1 MSKQMWEAITK
12 VAAAEKRADWF
23 TPKQQEIL
31 GYGPY
36 ASRNKLQAQRAGQEK
51 ELAAMP
57 EVMPENPLERGMYQA
72 GSLWHQIPKDYRGL
86 LLGAL
91 GLGGMG
97 MMSRGSYGLGSLMTL
112 PALYGLYQMYGKHF
126 GSTPAQPAAPAAPA
140 ATAAA
145 PDRPAPPARK
155 EAGYTIQVA
164 AFQQKEKAYALANTL
179 NSQGFQAQVISKT
192 NPAGE
197 TWHRVR
203 VGSFTSPEEAKQ
215 LLPQLGQLSSKP
227 QITPTE

>member
-1 MSKQMWEAITK
+1 MNPKTCYEIRLSLLQILLSLFALIGCFFF
-12 VAAAEKRADWF
+12 AF
-23 TPKQQEIL
+23 T
-31 GYGPY
+31 
-36 ASRNKLQAQRAGQEK
+36 
-51 ELAAMP
+51 
-57 EVMPENPLERGMYQA
+57 
-72 GSLWHQIPKDYRGL
+72 
-86 LLGAL
+86 LGAF
-91 GLGGMG
+91 MG
-97 MMSRGSYGLGSLMTL
+97 SRFIQGPDDPPVAHPRQNLAVAPPVSDYNSLQPMNPPAGESGKTDSDLRFYEELTQKVEITPSLMKEG
-112 PALYGLYQMYGKHF
+112 AKIR
-126 GSTPAQPAAPAAPA
+126 SAAPAAK
-140 ATAAA
+140 TAA

-215 LLPQLGQLSSKP
+215 LLPQLGQLASKP

>member
-1 MSKQMWEAITK
+1 MNPKTCYEIRLSLLQILLSLFALIGCFFFAFTLGAFMGSRFIQGLDVPPVAHPHQNL
-12 VAAAEKRADWF
+12 AAAPPVSDYNSLEPMNPPTGESVKTDSDLRF
-23 TPKQQEIL
+23 YEELTQKVEITPSL
-31 GYGPY
+31 T
-36 ASRNKLQAQRAGQEK
+36 K
-51 ELAAMP
+51 E
-57 EVMPENPLERGMYQA
+57 
-72 GSLWHQIPKDYRGL
+72 
-86 LLGAL
+86 GAKTR
-91 GLGGMG
+91 
-97 MMSRGSYGLGSLMTL
+97 S
-112 PALYGLYQMYGKHF
+112 
-126 GSTPAQPAAPAAPA
+126 AAPAAPA
-140 ATAAA
+140 AKTAA

-155 EAGYTIQVA
+155 EVGYTIQVA

-215 LLPQLGQLSSKP
+215 LLPQLGQLASKP

>member
-1 MSKQMWEAITK
+1 MNPKKYFEIRLSLLQILLSLFALIGCFFFAFTLGAFMGSRFIQGLDAPP
-12 VAAAEKRADWF
+12 VAQPRQNLAAAPPVSDYNSLEPVNPPAGESGKTDSDLRF
-23 TPKQQEIL
+23 YEELTQKVEITPSL
-31 GYGPY
+31 T
-36 ASRNKLQAQRAGQEK
+36 K
-51 ELAAMP
+51 EGAKTRSAAK
-57 EVMPENPLERGMYQA
+57 
-72 GSLWHQIPKDYRGL
+72 I
-86 LLGAL
+86 
-91 GLGGMG
+91 
-97 MMSRGSYGLGSLMTL
+97 
-112 PALYGLYQMYGKHF
+112 
-126 GSTPAQPAAPAAPA
+126 
-140 ATAAA
+140 AA

-215 LLPQLGQLSSKP
+215 LLPQLGQLASKP

>member
-1 MSKQMWEAITK
+1 MNPKKYFEIRLSLLQILLSLFALIGCFFFAFTLGAFMGSRFIQGVDAPP
-12 VAAAEKRADWF
+12 VAHPRQNLAAAPPVSDYNSLEPMNPPAGDCGKNDSDLRFYDELTQKVEI
-23 TPKQQEIL
+23 TP
-31 GYGPY
+31 
-36 ASRNKLQAQRAGQEK
+36 
-51 ELAAMP
+51 
-57 EVMPENPLERGMYQA
+57 
-72 GSLWHQIPKDYRGL
+72 SLTREGVKAR
-86 LLGAL
+86 
-91 GLGGMG
+91 
-97 MMSRGSYGLGSLMTL
+97 
-112 PALYGLYQMYGKHF
+112 
-126 GSTPAQPAAPAAPA
+126 PAAPAAPA

-179 NSQGFQAQVISKT
+179 NSQGFQAQVTSKT

>member
-1 MSKQMWEAITK
+1 MNPKKYFEIRLSLLQILLSLFALIGCFFFAFTMGAFMGSRFIQG
-12 VAAAEKRADWF
+12 VNAPPVAHPRQNLAAAPPVSDYNSLEPMNPPAGEAGKNDSDLRFYDELTQKVEI
-23 TPKQQEIL
+23 TP
-31 GYGPY
+31 
-36 ASRNKLQAQRAGQEK
+36 
-51 ELAAMP
+51 
-57 EVMPENPLERGMYQA
+57 
-72 GSLWHQIPKDYRGL
+72 SLTRE
-86 LLGAL
+86 GAKA
-91 GLGGMG
+91 
-97 MMSRGSYGLGSLMTL
+97 R
-112 PALYGLYQMYGKHF
+112 
-126 GSTPAQPAAPAAPA
+126 PAAPAAPA

-215 LLPQLGQLSSKP
+215 LLPQLGQLSSQP